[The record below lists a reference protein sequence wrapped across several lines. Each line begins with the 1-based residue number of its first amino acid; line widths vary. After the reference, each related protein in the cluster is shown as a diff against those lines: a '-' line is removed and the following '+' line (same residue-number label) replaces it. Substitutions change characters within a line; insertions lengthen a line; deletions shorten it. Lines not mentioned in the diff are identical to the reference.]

1 MKLVTANK
9 LNRFWKNGVV
19 AKMVAKTKI
28 LKTMEEVTAN
38 TNDENVAG
46 AGVVVELND
55 KLVSNVSVNSDGK
68 LVVTKGGADTVLP
81 FSKFNSLVYGIPSN
95 LKKGDW
101 VIVAG
106 TYSGSAYHNM
116 QPSNIS
122 GGKLIFYADSGGGYT
137 QYVAI
142 IEAIGGAV
150 SFTPGYSET
159 KGTRACLRQ

>member
-1 MKLVTANK
+1 MTLDKRILELIKNYMGKLVTK
-9 LNRFWKNGVV
+9 KVL
-19 AKMVAKTKI
+19 T
-28 LKTMEEVTAN
+28 TMEEVEAN
-38 TNDENVAG
+38 TNETNLVA
-46 AGVVVELND
+46 APVVAELND

-81 FSKFNSLVYGIPSN
+81 FSKFNSLVYGIPSD

-106 TYSGSAYHNM
+106 TYSGSGYHNM
-116 QPSNIS
+116 QPSNIA
-122 GGKLIFYADSGGGYT
+122 GGKLVFYSDSGGGYT

-142 IEAIGGAV
+142 IEATGGAV

>member
-1 MKLVTANK
+1 MTLDKRILELIKSYMGKLVTK
-9 LNRFWKNGVV
+9 KVL
-19 AKMVAKTKI
+19 T
-28 LKTMEEVTAN
+28 TMEEVEAN
-38 TNDENVAG
+38 TNETNLVA
-46 AGVVVELND
+46 APVVAELND

-68 LVVTKGGADTVLP
+68 LVVTKGGADTVLN
-81 FSKFNSLVYGIPSN
+81 FKKFNSLVYGIPSD
-95 LKKGDW
+95 LKNGDW

-106 TYSGSAYHNM
+106 SHSGAGYVNM